1 MINLIEKYDNQFA
14 YAGVMMNIALAVQA
28 YWLWINPTMND
39 ATKIYTIA
47 VLISFEFFMVHSGVF
62 MAAFPKKIS
71 LFIFFP
77 LYGLFALSINAMVDG
92 NSVLILY
99 LVVVFQRMRFA
110 FTNVNKDL
118 KNKAEAFSAWAV
130 LIWMLTIMVLV
141 FNKDNLPVFGLDEN
155 YLVMSGYREKHSVG
169 IFTKAPNLA
178 MAFAFIYY
186 LLLALTEFNL
196 TRSYIKNPERFE
208 KKRIPTKHKTRRI
221 KK

>member
-1 MINLIEKYDNQFA
+1 MINVIEKYDTQFA
-14 YAGVMMNIALAVQA
+14 YIGVMMNVVLAAQA

-110 FTNVNKDL
+110 FTNVNKGL
-118 KNKAEAFSAWAV
+118 KNKAESFSVFAV
-130 LIWMLTIMVLV
+130 LIWMLTILILIISK
-141 FNKDNLPVFGLDEN
+141 NHIPLFGLDEN
-155 YLVMSGYREKHSVG
+155 FLVMSGYREKHSIG
-169 IFTKAPNLA
+169 IFTKEPNIA
-178 MAFAFIYY
+178 MAFAFFYY

-196 TRSYIKNPERFE
+196 TRSYIKNPEQFE
-208 KKRIPTKHKTRRI
+208 KMS
-221 KK
+221 